1 MNTTLYTGF
10 ALKTI
15 AVPCFIG
22 QILEH
27 KHFIPSGV
35 IATEEH
41 ALASRFKPAERLKH
55 IKPSGIRRFFALA
68 SEMRNSINLSV
79 GEPDFSPPQHVV
91 DAGCQATR
99 NGKTHYAPTNGIP
112 ELREALAQKAY
123 RDYGL
128 NYAPDSEIL
137 ITVGGTE
144 AIFLALMGLVNPGD
158 EVLIPN
164 PGFVLYEPCVTL
176 AGAVPVSVPLLEK
189 NDFRPSAGDVMSLVT
204 DKSRVIIL
212 NFPSNPTG
220 AVLSYDEAA
229 ALTKIAVERD
239 LLVICDEVY
248 EKMVYDGAKHYNLAT
263 FPGMRERTLIVNSFS
278 KTYAMTGLRVGYV
291 YGPKEL
297 LAPLWLVHQYTV
309 ASVDSP
315 SQYMGLA
322 ALRGPQELV
331 EGMVL
336 EFDRR
341 RRLVHKRLSAM
352 PPFRC
357 ALPKG
362 AFYVFPNIRGFDKSS
377 EEFAEFLVKE
387 AGVVT
392 VPGSAFGNYGE
403 GYIRISYAAAYEQL
417 EKAMDRIE
425 KVVKK
430 IK

>member
-1 MNTTLYTGF
+1 MVS
-10 ALKTI
+10 A
-15 AVPCFIG
+15 
-22 QILEH
+22 
-27 KHFIPSGV
+27 
-35 IATEEH
+35 
-41 ALASRFKPAERLKH
+41 FKPAKRLKD

-68 SEMRNSINLSV
+68 QEMQGTLNLSV
-79 GEPDFSPPQHVV
+79 GEPDFSPPQHVLE
-91 DAGCQATR
+91 AGCEAAK

-112 ELREALAQKAY
+112 ELREALVQKAY

-128 NYAPDSEIL
+128 NYDPNSEVL
-137 ITVGGTE
+137 VTVGGTE
-144 AIFLALMGLVNPGD
+144 AIFLAMMGLINPDD

-176 AGAVPVSVPLLEK
+176 TGAVPISVPLLEK
-189 NDFRPSAGDVMSLVT
+189 NEFRPSIDDVMSLVT

-212 NFPSNPTG
+212 NFPNNPTG

-229 ALTKIAVERD
+229 ALSKLAVERD

-248 EKMVYDGAKHYNLAT
+248 EKIIYDGHKHYCLAT

-297 LAPLWLVHQYTV
+297 IAPLWLVHQYTV
-309 ASVDSP
+309 ACVDSP
-315 SQYMGLA
+315 SQYMALA
-322 ALRGPQELV
+322 ALRGPQAPVDE
-331 EGMVL
+331 MVK

-341 RRLVHKRLSAM
+341 RRLVHKRLSQM
-352 PPFRC
+352 HNIRC
-357 ALPKG
+357 TLPRG
-362 AFYVFPNIRGFDKSS
+362 AFYVFPNIQESNKSS
-377 EEFAEFLVKE
+377 EGFVEFLVKE

-392 VPGSAFGNYGE
+392 VPGLAFGKYGE

-417 EKAMDRIE
+417 ELAMDRME

-430 IK
+430 LK